1 MDPNAP
7 PTASSPTV
15 GSTSS
20 LASIRKPDF
29 GAQRP
34 KTALLSD
41 STLSS
46 VDDPIHDMSPQPDE
60 SQGSPR
66 PTVGNKVPRKFSGQA
81 KKYISDSDSDS
92 QSDRRAP
99 PGRSRQIESND
110 ETDESNDY
118 FDNLDSRPVS
128 PDTGSDFEETHRPT
142 PKATSRN
149 RPKAKAIQDSDDD
162 FSDASLVSEF
172 NESNSSEGVD
182 NMSETSDSDF
192 EYGSK
197 QSKRGKRN
205 ISTKKGLSAGSKGRT
220 SDKQTNLSFLFAP
233 RGRNGAKGPS
243 RRGISTSD
251 EESAGQSDDDQSD
264 TSDWGGPRKS
274 RSRKVKSSEPDSV
287 RFSSRRGTNA
297 VKTYNETEQYDWE
310 SGSNGET
317 ENSSTKRAGTPA
329 DPGDLETPALGRSVS
344 QSSFKA
350 TPLIGEPDL
359 TSEDLVEALH
369 DYRPLPSSAAEG
381 SVDDDSD
388 PDAEFDPNNF
398 QYLVKWQNW
407 AHLYDTWESYEYL
420 SNSKGFKKLS
430 NYIKNVVEPD
440 FYAARNPDISPE
452 ELEQNSIQ
460 KELDRQNMSQF
471 VVLDRVIAC
480 REAKGTLAQWRE
492 MLPGSRTSGSLAF
505 PPKNDEADSAT
516 HDADEPGTMEYL
528 CKWENMS
535 YKDAT
540 WEPESQIIA
549 IDSQAAIDEFY
560 DRLERQTLP
569 HRGEHYHSKQKARPR
584 FHQLSKQPDYLSGGQ
599 LRDYQLMAINWMGSL
614 WSRNENGILAD
625 EMGLGKTIQTISF
638 ISYLFHTQSV
648 FGPHLVVVPLST
660 IMAWEREFRK
670 WAPDMNVLC
679 YIGDNRSRQA
689 IRQFEFYVPPKD
701 ASGRPIYPDSRW
713 APPAAQE
720 LATIRQNQ
728 PKILFNVV
736 LTTYELVL
744 KDHDFL
750 GSIRWAFMAV
760 DEAHRLKNSQSLL
773 SETLRSFH
781 ITNCLLVTGTPLQNS
796 VKELYAL
803 CNFLMPDKFTDKE
816 HAYFDFQVADADPD
830 KIRDLHQ
837 RLRPYMLRR
846 LKKEVEKS
854 LPQKIERILRV
865 ELAPLQMHYYRN
877 ILARNYQVLNKGASG
892 GSQMSLLNIVM
903 ELKKASNHPFLFP
916 NAEADVG
923 GSPQE
928 QLKGLVRNS
937 GKMVLLDK
945 LLTRL
950 KAGGHRVLIFSQ
962 MVRLLDILSDY
973 LSLRN
978 YAHQRL
984 DGSVGSEA
992 RKKAID
998 QFNAPQSHDFVFL
1011 LSTRAGG
1018 LGINLTAADT
1028 VIIFDSDW
1036 NPQNDLQAMAR
1047 AHRIGQTKTVSVY
1060 RFISKD
1066 TIEEDVIERAKR
1078 KMVLEYCIIKRMDT
1092 SGQSVL
1098 QSGSGRISL
1107 AAQAALKDMVGDKA
1121 DALAQ
1126 LLPTNKAN
1134 SNQYFNKDE
1143 LSAILKFG
1151 ASNMFKESDNQK
1163 KLDDLDLDDILD
1175 RAEHHDTGA
1184 TPEDGA
1190 LGLQGDDFLNQFQ
1203 VADYHVGDDEDGM
1216 ADWDDIIPED
1226 ERRKVDEEAE
1236 RERLQREEELYW
1248 SSRRRRRVVSY
1259 AEDGRDGGEAE
1270 GGGSASKGRGRAAA
1284 RSGAAGSNN
1293 GPSGGDPHS
1302 LSEKELRSL
1311 YKALLKFGNIRT
1323 RFDAIVAESE
1333 LADKERDLLES
1344 TYDELIAACEASSS
1358 QSKAKR
1364 PSAKGRARG
1373 GGSDDEGEGAD
1384 LGDDDGDQDDED
1396 HDAAGSTKKASA
1408 SNRSATSITFRG
1420 VTNIQAPQLLQ
1431 RIAELECLA
1440 TQIGPLSNPTRFRL
1454 SVSLKPVH
1462 NWACSWGQKDD
1473 AMLLVGVYLYGFGN
1487 WEKIREDSQL
1497 GFTKKFFVGPMAKSG
1512 PGAPMTPTTS
1522 TTSASG
1528 SRTRPA
1534 AARAAAGAPK
1544 TIEAPKSSHL
1554 VRRAEYLL
1562 KILQT
1567 HVASAKAKKARVALS
1582 SRQTTLTGESTA
1594 RRPSTTT
1601 TKRSR
1606 MTPGSAATG
1615 VGLSDSPPS
1624 RASKKSKLSASAS
1637 RSNATP
1643 SRTTN
1648 SRANRGRRGR
1658 SNADESDGSDF
1669 EGAYP
1674 PNDEHTGSGDSTMSS
1689 NDRYYTK
1696 DRRGV
1701 SDGEDSHDH
1710 ANGRRGSAAGDDGS
1724 DDDFGNHSRSNH
1736 RSKSKRSSEQS
1747 TGSSGSHR
1755 RTSRTSA
1762 RGERGAVGG
1771 MASPSSNHRGR
1782 PSDGSDGDF
1791 DLSSPVK
1798 RSRRAYDERSSGGP
1812 SALARN
1818 GSSSRRSNTSSGSNR
1833 RSGHERS
1840 TSRGRGNA
1848 NGSVG
1853 EPDYSHY
1860 DSMDDND
1867 CKERMRAVR
1876 HELKKIRKDDPA
1888 LSTGD
1893 KARHIREC
1901 IKSIGD
1907 HIEKCVQETRPATV
1921 SVTIDQANGCSN
1933 HEGNAPGEKLHR
1945 HLWAFTTYFWPR
1957 PVSPEKLQTIYKKM
1971 AE

>member
-1 MDPNAP
+1 
-7 PTASSPTV
+7 
-15 GSTSS
+15 
-20 LASIRKPDF
+20 
-29 GAQRP
+29 
-34 KTALLSD
+34 
-41 STLSS
+41 
-46 VDDPIHDMSPQPDE
+46 
-60 SQGSPR
+60 
-66 PTVGNKVPRKFSGQA
+66 
-81 KKYISDSDSDS
+81 
-92 QSDRRAP
+92 
-99 PGRSRQIESND
+99 
-110 ETDESNDY
+110 
-118 FDNLDSRPVS
+118 
-128 PDTGSDFEETHRPT
+128 
-142 PKATSRN
+142 
-149 RPKAKAIQDSDDD
+149 
-162 FSDASLVSEF
+162 
-172 NESNSSEGVD
+172 
-182 NMSETSDSDF
+182 
-192 EYGSK
+192 
-197 QSKRGKRN
+197 
-205 ISTKKGLSAGSKGRT
+205 
-220 SDKQTNLSFLFAP
+220 
-233 RGRNGAKGPS
+233 
-243 RRGISTSD
+243 
-251 EESAGQSDDDQSD
+251 
-264 TSDWGGPRKS
+264 
-274 RSRKVKSSEPDSV
+274 
-287 RFSSRRGTNA
+287 
-297 VKTYNETEQYDWE
+297 
-310 SGSNGET
+310 
-317 ENSSTKRAGTPA
+317 
-329 DPGDLETPALGRSVS
+329 
-344 QSSFKA
+344 
-350 TPLIGEPDL
+350 
-359 TSEDLVEALH
+359 
-369 DYRPLPSSAAEG
+369 
-381 SVDDDSD
+381 
-388 PDAEFDPNNF
+388 
-398 QYLVKWQNW
+398 
-407 AHLYDTWESYEYL
+407 
-420 SNSKGFKKLS
+420 
-430 NYIKNVVEPD
+430 
-440 FYAARNPDISPE
+440 
-452 ELEQNSIQ
+452 
-460 KELDRQNMSQF
+460 
-471 VVLDRVIAC
+471 
-480 REAKGTLAQWRE
+480 
-492 MLPGSRTSGSLAF
+492 
-505 PPKNDEADSAT
+505 
-516 HDADEPGTMEYL
+516 
-528 CKWENMS
+528 
-535 YKDAT
+535 
-540 WEPESQIIA
+540 
-549 IDSQAAIDEFY
+549 
-560 DRLERQTLP
+560 
-569 HRGEHYHSKQKARPR
+569 
-584 FHQLSKQPDYLSGGQ
+584 
-599 LRDYQLMAINWMGSL
+599 
-614 WSRNENGILAD
+614 
-625 EMGLGKTIQTISF
+625 QTISF

-689 IRQFEFYVPPKD
+689 IRQFEFY
-701 ASGRPIYPDSRW
+701 
-713 APPAAQE
+713 E

-1092 SGQSVL
+1092 SGQS
-1098 QSGSGRISL
+1098 
-1107 AAQAALKDMVGDKA
+1107 
-1121 DALAQ
+1121 
-1126 LLPTNKAN
+1126 AN

-1259 AEDGRDGGEAE
+1259 AEDGRD
-1270 GGGSASKGRGRAAA
+1270 A

-1364 PSAKGRARG
+1364 PR
-1373 GGSDDEGEGAD
+1373 
-1384 LGDDDGDQDDED
+1384 
-1396 HDAAGSTKKASA
+1396 STKKASA

-1512 PGAPMTPTTS
+1512 PGAPMTPTT
-1522 TTSASG
+1522 
-1528 SRTRPA
+1528 
-1534 AARAAAGAPK
+1534 
-1544 TIEAPKSSHL
+1544 HL

-1582 SRQTTLTGESTA
+1582 SRQTTLTG
-1594 RRPSTTT
+1594 
-1601 TKRSR
+1601 
-1606 MTPGSAATG
+1606 
-1615 VGLSDSPPS
+1615 D
-1624 RASKKSKLSASAS
+1624 
-1637 RSNATP
+1637 
-1643 SRTTN
+1643 
-1648 SRANRGRRGR
+1648 
-1658 SNADESDGSDF
+1658 
-1669 EGAYP
+1669 
-1674 PNDEHTGSGDSTMSS
+1674 
-1689 NDRYYTK
+1689 
-1696 DRRGV
+1696 
-1701 SDGEDSHDH
+1701 
-1710 ANGRRGSAAGDDGS
+1710 
-1724 DDDFGNHSRSNH
+1724 
-1736 RSKSKRSSEQS
+1736 
-1747 TGSSGSHR
+1747 
-1755 RTSRTSA
+1755 
-1762 RGERGAVGG
+1762 
-1771 MASPSSNHRGR
+1771 
-1782 PSDGSDGDF
+1782 
-1791 DLSSPVK
+1791 
-1798 RSRRAYDERSSGGP
+1798 RRAYDERSSGGP

-1907 HIEKCVQETRPATV
+1907 HIEKCVQETR
-1921 SVTIDQANGCSN
+1921 
-1933 HEGNAPGEKLHR
+1933 NAPGEKLHR